1 MRTNYFLKQSAK
13 KVIFLIIII
22 PILIQLILINLAQVI
37 FDKMLLY
44 YIIFVFFWMLYL
56 PYFYWLNISVTFLYN
71 HSNEHFNLKLTNFKI
86 SLLVNV
92 ITILN
97 FVFFVAYIFS
107 FLNGGRPNIDF
118 VSFMILIQFV
128 AIVSFIYNSY
138 FICKLIST
146 IELNRKV
153 SFRDFNSNFVA
164 FSFPPLAISIIQN
177 KIKKMQIK

>member
-1 MRTNYFLKQSAK
+1 MKTNYFLKQSAK

-22 PILIQLILINLAQVI
+22 PILIQLVLINLAQLI
-37 FDKMLLY
+37 FDKMFLY
-44 YIIFVFFWMLYL
+44 YIIFIFFWMLYL

-71 HSNEHFNLKLTNFKI
+71 HSNEHFKLKLTNFKI
-86 SLLVNV
+86 SLLVNI

-118 VSFMILIQFV
+118 VSFMISIQFLAV
-128 AIVSFIYNSY
+128 LSFIYNSY

-153 SFRDFNSNFVA
+153 NFRDFNNNFIG
-164 FSFPPLAISIIQN
+164 FTFPPFAISIIQN
-177 KIKKMQIK
+177 KIRKMQNG